1 MTVCCFEIN
10 PDELKLRKKDPL
22 VISFY
27 ISSEDD
33 GQLSNQSQDLSFYKD
48 EGGTIVHTSLK
59 TVLQTMLEN
68 NYFCLQS
75 GVILKKEVKHVE
87 LVKKKLLDCVAY
99 LDTEIAKAN

>member
-1 MTVCCFEIN
+1 MTVCCFEID
-10 PDELKLRKKDPL
+10 PYELKLRKKDPL
-22 VISFY
+22 IISFY

-33 GQLSNQSQDLSFYKD
+33 GQLNNSDLNFYKD
-48 EGGTIVHTSLK
+48 EGGTIIHATLK
-59 TVLQTMLEN
+59 QVLQNMLEN

-99 LDTEIAKAN
+99 LDSEIAKAN